1 MQAQLDARTGVAGRM
16 LAKRDEPLLWMEIYE
31 EVEDGPRFE
40 EALAAAVTE
49 HRLDAGL
56 QPGSARRTECFVMG

>member
-1 MQAQLDARTGVAGRM
+1 MHCALDARTGVAGRL

-40 EALAAAVTE
+40 AALDAAVAE
-49 HRLDAGL
+49 HRVEELL
-56 QPGSARRTECFVMG
+56 QPGSRRRTECFVMG